1 MRRHLLGPLERRIE
15 RPGPTHRHVW
25 RGLVRTPSVIELQL
39 LRDRNVDALN
49 RGHLIWSSEDGAFGA
64 VTIVAAD
71 VDDQRV
77 VKLAHVLDG
86 LDYTA
91 NLMVGVSRVCRKHVC
106 LTYEKSLFIG
116 RERFPFLELGP
127 TIFRLS
133 IGPGRKLGIRRD
145 DTEPFLV
152 GEDRLAQ

>member
-49 RGHLIWSSEDGAFGA
+49 RGHLVWSAENGAFGA
-64 VTIVAAD
+64 SAIVAAD

-77 VKLAHVLDG
+77 IKLAHVLDS
-86 LDYTA
+86 LDHTA
-91 NLMVGVSRVCRKHVC
+91 NFMIGVSRVGRKDVR
-106 LTYEKSLFIG
+106 LTYEESLFI
-116 RERFPFLELGP
+116 RTERLPFLELGP
-127 TIFRLS
+127 AVF
-133 IGPGRKLGIRRD
+133 
-145 DTEPFLV
+145 
-152 GEDRLAQ
+152 